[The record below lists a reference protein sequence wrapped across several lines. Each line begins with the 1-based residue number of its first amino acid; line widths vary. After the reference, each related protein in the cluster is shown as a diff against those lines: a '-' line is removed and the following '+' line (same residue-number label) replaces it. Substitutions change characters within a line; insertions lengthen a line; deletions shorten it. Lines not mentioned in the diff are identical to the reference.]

1 MKVVL
6 QRVRAASV
14 AVEGKVV
21 GEIGAGYLL
30 LVGLALGDDETT
42 VRRLAADVAKARLMP
57 DAQGKMGVPQVD
69 AHLALGVN
77 LRDAGAD
84 ALAVSQFTLLADF
97 TKGNRPSFNAAARPE
112 VAQPLFDLFVREL
125 SAHLGRPVP
134 TGIFGADMA
143 VSLVNDG
150 PVTVV
155 LT

>member
-14 AVEGKVV
+14 AVEGRVV
-21 GEIGAGYLL
+21 GEIGPGYLL
-30 LVGLALGDDETT
+30 LVGLARGDDETT
-42 VRRLAADVAKARLMP
+42 VRRLATEVAKARLMP
-57 DAQGKMGVPQVD
+57 DAQGKM
-69 AHLALGVN
+69 GVN

-97 TKGNRPSFNAAARPE
+97 TKGNRPSFNDAARPE